1 MKDFLSIC
9 QILVAVLLIVFI
21 LLQQRGT
28 ALGSAFGSEGS
39 FYSTQRGL
47 QKKLFLATWVLLV
60 VFIVLALSGILFS
73 K

>member
-28 ALGSAFGSEGS
+28 ALGSAFGSESG

-60 VFIVLALSGILFS
+60 VFILLALSGILFF
-73 K
+73 

>member
-1 MKDFLSIC
+1 MKDFLSIA
-9 QILVAVLLIVFI
+9 QILVAVLLVIFI
-21 LLQQRGT
+21 LFQQRGT

-47 QKKLFLATWVLLV
+47 QKKLFVATWVLV
-60 VFIVLALSGILFS
+60 AVFIILALSGILFS